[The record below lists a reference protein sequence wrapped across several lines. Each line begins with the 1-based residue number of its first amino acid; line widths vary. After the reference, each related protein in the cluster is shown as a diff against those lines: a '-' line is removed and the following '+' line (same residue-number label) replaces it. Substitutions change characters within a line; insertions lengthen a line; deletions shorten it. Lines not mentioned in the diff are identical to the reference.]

1 MNVKDGLAAI
11 AGEVLGDVQKE
22 SENIILEAETEAKKI
37 LHLAKVEADQ
47 VYSSIFNQAK
57 NKAEAEGRKIA
68 SLTEVEIRNQIL
80 QAKEEQV
87 DAAFEKAIGMLKDF
101 TDSSEYRVYMLKLI
115 ERASKKISSKSLT
128 ITINAKDKGWLNQEE
143 LDKISK
149 KLNLDLKLSDQTPDI
164 IGGCIIRTEDEKVT
178 FDSTINS
185 KLDELKAS
193 LRTEVAKI
201 LFEEET

>member
-47 VYSSIFNQAK
+47 TYSSIFNQAK